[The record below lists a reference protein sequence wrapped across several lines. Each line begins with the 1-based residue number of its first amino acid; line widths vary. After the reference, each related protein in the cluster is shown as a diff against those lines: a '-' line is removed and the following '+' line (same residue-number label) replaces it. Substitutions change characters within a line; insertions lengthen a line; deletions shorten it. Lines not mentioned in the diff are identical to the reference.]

1 MLRCVKTWR
10 IAVLGGWWLQI
21 GPTAGLTWTVTPAVA
36 AERSVFRPK
45 PLSAPRLQDVGLEL
59 ARQLKKATGFHR
71 ASSPIDQ

>member
-1 MLRCVKTWR
+1 MRRCVKTWR
-10 IAVLGGWWLQI
+10 IAVLGRLVVANR
-21 GPTAGLTWTVTPAVA
+21 AGGRTTWTVTPAVA